1 MVPGMASL
9 TGLTVFLHKASRKGT
24 CCAHA
29 CDSCWNKREAEET
42 LSASSSRRGLFS
54 PRTGCCLLV
63 KQQGLAMWL
72 EGCSDVQTN
81 GCMDFSG
88 SPVCS
93 CSLFPRDPTADPSL
107 KNSANK
113 GLGGG
118 IPVTNIPGHGYQ
130 RSHCVRQSLGFD

>member
-1 MVPGMASL
+1 MENRSDRRSEDHPTADLWSQAWPL
-9 TGLTVFLHKASRKGT
+9 QGLLYFFTKHLEKAPAVHMHATVAGAKGKRK
-24 CCAHA
+24 
-29 CDSCWNKREAEET
+29 ET

-72 EGCSDVQTN
+72 EGCGDVQTN

-107 KNSANK
+107 QNSANK
-113 GLGGG
+113 GLGRRDS
-118 IPVTNIPGHGYQ
+118 GH
-130 RSHCVRQSLGFD
+130 